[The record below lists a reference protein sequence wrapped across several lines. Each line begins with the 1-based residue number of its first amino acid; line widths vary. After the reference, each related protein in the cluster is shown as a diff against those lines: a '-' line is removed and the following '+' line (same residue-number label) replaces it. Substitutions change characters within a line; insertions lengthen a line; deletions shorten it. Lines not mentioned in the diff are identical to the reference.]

1 MTQLREMTS
10 EVSTIQPETILD
22 FIDGATQR
30 KDTPEER
37 VRQEILKSL
46 VREYGYEKGQIEV
59 ERSIKFG
66 SRRKA
71 VDVAV
76 WKPGD
81 AHTQENIRIIVECK
95 GPKARSGAKKDGV
108 DQMHSYASACMNSTY
123 GVWTNGDELLVF
135 RYVIDDAGKRVFESV
150 PDLPHAGGKLPDDA
164 PRFEQLRPAASDSLL
179 YSFRRCHNYIA
190 GNQGMQ
196 KAEAFLELLK
206 IIFCKIQDERY
217 SPVPAFFVTPIERR
231 KAEGKEKCR
240 TRIKGL
246 FESVKES
253 YETIFKAD
261 ERIDL
266 TDDVL
271 AYIVAQLQMY
281 SLLESD
287 VDIKGH
293 AYETIVG
300 SNLRGDKGQFFTPRN
315 MCRMMVRMVDPSE
328 DDVILDPAMGTCG
341 FLVTA
346 MNYVLEQIRESVEAS
361 DRSESAKREAL
372 DGRKKGFLRKHIVGI
387 DFDPILVRASKMN
400 MVMNNDGTGLLF
412 HANSLEPFS
421 KFPAKLSKALRLDRE
436 DIEKNR
442 ALKQGHGITAIV
454 TNPPFGAKIPIE
466 DPEILKTFDL
476 GHTWSY
482 SENDSAWTMESKLMR
497 SQPPEILFI
506 ERCVRLLEPGVGVA
520 ALVIPDGILGNPG
533 LGYVRQWILRHAQVL
548 ASIDMHPD
556 AFQPNVGVQ
565 TSVLVLRRW
574 NSEEEAYCK
583 NGTFRDYEMFMAI
596 CDHVG
601 HDKRGQTTY
610 VRDDEGYPLIREQ
623 TTAVT
628 GIVAS
633 DEESVHASKERVVDD
648 ETMAIADAFLEWR
661 HKQR

>member
-1 MTQLREMTS
+1 MSQ
-10 EVSTIQPETILD
+10 VSKASIIQPETILD
-22 FIDGATQR
+22 FIDGVTQR
-30 KDTPEER
+30 RDTPEER

-46 VREYGYEKGQIEV
+46 VREYGYKKEQIGV
-59 ERSIKFG
+59 EESIKFG
-66 SRRKA
+66 SNRKA
-71 VDVAV
+71 VDVAI
-76 WKPGD
+76 WEPGK
-81 AHTQENIRIIVECK
+81 AHTQENIYIIVECK
-95 GPKARSGAKKDGV
+95 DPKTKAKGKKDGV

-123 GVWTNGDELLVF
+123 GMWTNGDELLTF
-135 RYVIDDAGKRVFESV
+135 RYVVDDAGKRGPEAV
-150 PDLPHAGGKLPDDA
+150 PDLPHAGGEVPDDA
-164 PRFEQLRPAASDSLL
+164 PRFDQLRPAASDSLL

-190 GNQGMQ
+190 GNQGIQ

-206 IIFCKIQDERY
+206 IIFCKIQDERD
-217 SPVPAFFVTPIERR
+217 SETPTFYITPTERQG
-231 KAEGKEKCR
+231 AAGKKKCR
-240 TRIKGL
+240 KRIEAL
-246 FESVKES
+246 FGSVKQS

-261 ERIDL
+261 EHIAL

-287 VDIKGH
+287 VDVKGH
-293 AYETIVG
+293 TYETIVG

-315 MCRMMVRMVDPSE
+315 MCHMMVRMVDPSE
-328 DDVILDPAMGTCG
+328 NDVILDPAMGTCG

-346 MNYVLEQIRESVEAS
+346 MNYVLEKIGNSVDASGRSKTAKQEALIA
-361 DRSESAKREAL
+361 RKRE
-372 DGRKKGFLRKHIVGI
+372 FLSKHIVGI

-400 MVMNNDGTGLLF
+400 MVMNNDGTGQLF

-421 KFPAKLSKALRLDRE
+421 GFEPKLQKALRLDAA
-436 DIEKNR
+436 DVAANK
-442 ALKQGHGITAIV
+442 ALQPGHGVTAIM
-454 TNPPFGAKIPIE
+454 TNPPFGSKIPIE
-466 DPEILKTFDL
+466 DPAILESFDL
-476 GHTWSY
+476 GHTWSW
-482 SENDSAWTMESKLMR
+482 SEEDAEWRMEPELFS

-520 ALVIPDGILGNPG
+520 ALVIPNGILGNPG
-533 LGYVRQWILRHAQVL
+533 LGYVRQWILRHAQILGSV
-548 ASIDMHPD
+548 DMHPD

-574 NSEEEAYCK
+574 DSEEEAYCK
-583 NGTFRDYEMFMAI
+583 DGTFQDYKMFMAI

-610 VRDDEGYPLIREQ
+610 VRDDDGYPIVREQ

-628 GIVAS
+628 GKVGS
-633 DEESVHASKERVVDD
+633 EEESGHTSTERVVDD

-661 HKQR
+661 RDQ